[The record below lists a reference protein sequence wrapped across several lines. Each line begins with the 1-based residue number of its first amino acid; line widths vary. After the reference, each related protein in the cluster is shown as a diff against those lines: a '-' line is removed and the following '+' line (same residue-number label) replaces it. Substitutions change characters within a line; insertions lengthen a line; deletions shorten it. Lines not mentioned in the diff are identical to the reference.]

1 MVSPSDARIC
11 DFIDTTTEHSFQVF
25 LSGSLIVFGFK
36 GFFSGFQ
43 NPTPF
48 SNGFPIFFL
57 VFYFTLSL
65 IGGLSS
71 LVGLYLSHRSFILAG
86 IERFGMYISASA
98 WGTYAIV
105 NFVSPITV
113 PSVLEFVLFF
123 SISIGCIFRA
133 DALHRKSVAVMRVL
147 KRSTEVGGKEKD
159 V

>member
-1 MVSPSDARIC
+1 MFRLSNERIC
-11 DFIDTTTEHSFQVF
+11 HFIDTTTEHSFQAF

-48 SNGFPIFFL
+48 SNGFPTFFL
-57 VFYFTLSL
+57 VFYFTLAL

-86 IERFGMYISASA
+86 VERFGMYISASA
-98 WGTYAIV
+98 WVTYAIV

-113 PSVLEFVLFF
+113 PSILELILFF
-123 SISIGCIFRA
+123 SISLSCVFRA
-133 DALHRKSVAVMRVL
+133 DALHKKSAAVMMVL
-147 KRSTEVGGKEKD
+147 KRSAEVGGKESN